1 MTIEHK
7 LEQVDARTRPVGRI
21 LRFALGAFLVAMLI
35 RSVIDASSDLMAWTA
50 FVVFALIAFYTLT
63 HLLVMRFLPNI
74 NPYLGTVLALGPAI
88 AVFILTGA
96 AGQMGVTGYIGGS
109 LLLDAI
115 TADLGCEVMAL
126 PGLIFRQRTHL
137 CCLLFSPI
145 DWLENRFLNL

>member
-1 MTIEHK
+1 MTIEHR
-7 LEQVDARTRPVGRI
+7 LEQVDDRSRPVGRI
-21 LRFALGAFLVAMLI
+21 LRFALGAFLMAMLT
-35 RSVIDASSDLMAWTA
+35 RSLMDASSDVLAWTA
-50 FVVFALIAFYTLT
+50 FVVFGLIAFYTLT

-74 NPYLGTVLALGPAI
+74 NRYLGTVLALSPAI
-88 AVFILTGA
+88 AVFILTGV

-126 PGLIFRQRTHL
+126 PGLFSRERTHL